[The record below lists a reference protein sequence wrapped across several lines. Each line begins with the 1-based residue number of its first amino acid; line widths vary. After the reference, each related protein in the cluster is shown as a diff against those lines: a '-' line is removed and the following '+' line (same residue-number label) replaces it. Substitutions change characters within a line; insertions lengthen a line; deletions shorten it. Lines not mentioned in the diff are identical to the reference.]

1 MDHIEIFFINFLKK
15 IKKYF
20 FVKCPMLKKV
30 NNDVQIWALG
40 GHFRGQ
46 TRHFVVNI
54 TI

>member
-1 MDHIEIFFINFLKK
+1 MDHIEIFFINFFKK

-30 NNDVQIWALG
+30 NNHVEIIARR
-40 GHFRGQ
+40 GHFRGVIG
-46 TRHFVVNI
+46 HFMIKN